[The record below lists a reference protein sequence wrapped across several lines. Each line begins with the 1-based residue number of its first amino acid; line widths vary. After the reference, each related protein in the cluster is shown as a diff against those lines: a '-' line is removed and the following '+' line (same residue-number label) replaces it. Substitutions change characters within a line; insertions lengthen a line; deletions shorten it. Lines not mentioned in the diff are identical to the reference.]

1 VAVEAPELRAAD
13 QAAVVLRERRAR
25 DRGAG
30 RQVGE
35 DACIMVTQKRFI
47 RIILGQ
53 TIELLLMKGK
63 IKERIFPVHVC
74 SHVGMQGC
82 RNLPATSFELSPS
95 RFRGNPRRT

>member
-1 VAVEAPELRAAD
+1 MHLQPARVRIGPSQLSRPAPVAVEAPELRAAD

-47 RIILGQ
+47 RIIHGQ
-53 TIELLLMKGK
+53 TIVLLMKGK
-63 IKERIFPVHVC
+63 TIV
-74 SHVGMQGC
+74 
-82 RNLPATSFELSPS
+82 A
-95 RFRGNPRRT
+95 